1 LRNPIDESIQ
11 QTENEIAKLD
21 KEISDFSNAAHAL
34 AEKSRQLSEADSETA
49 TDSEL
54 EKWQSS
60 QKVFLIHVRDGNSRT
75 GKKKALTRHFFTQS
89 MEHSIGMIF

>member
-34 AEKSRQLSEADSETA
+34 AEKSRQLSEADSEKA
-49 TDSEL
+49 ADSEL
-54 EKWQSS
+54 EKWHSS

-75 GKKKALTRHFFTQS
+75 GKKKDRADDS
-89 MEHSIGMIF
+89 